1 MLGNAFVV
9 IPFRYYTGQYFAYLI
24 VLDFEST
31 CWKAKKM
38 NYGPEISKLK
48 TKILWLHCPDKSMSR
63 EPMRTNMP
71 LILYRPRVRNH
82 QPTDIDHQPSIN
94 ENPLINYRYFTDT

>member
-31 CWKAKKM
+31 CWKDKKM

-48 TKILWLHCPDKSMSR
+48 TKILWLHCPDKSMRR
-63 EPMRTNMP
+63 EPLRTNDTQ
-71 LILYRPRVRNH
+71 LNRPRVNY
-82 QPTDIDHQPSIN
+82 QPTDIDYHISHQSMKIH
-94 ENPLINYRYFTDT
+94 